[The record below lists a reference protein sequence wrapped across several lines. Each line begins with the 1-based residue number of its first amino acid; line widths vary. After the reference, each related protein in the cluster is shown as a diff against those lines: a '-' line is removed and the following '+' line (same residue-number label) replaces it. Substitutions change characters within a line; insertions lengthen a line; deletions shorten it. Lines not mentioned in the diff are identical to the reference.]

1 MTEYTNE
8 EKQKRFIEFLFMDEE
23 DGGAA
28 GNPQKAKVLAGYHP
42 SYSLRILM
50 SSKGVQEGVEKAM
63 KDFFTQT
70 APESAMTILS
80 VLRNPSQMGSKDKI
94 LAAKELLDRGG
105 FVKTEKLEVSGGG
118 GLFILP
124 PKEEQEDDS

>member
-8 EKQKRFIEFLFMDEE
+8 EKQQRFIEFLFMDEE
-23 DGGAA
+23 EGGAA

-42 SYSLRILM
+42 SYSVRDLM
-50 SSKGVQEGVEKAM
+50 RSKVIQEGVEKAM

-70 APESAMTILS
+70 APESAMSILS
-80 VLRNPSQMGSKDKI
+80 VLRDPTQMGSKDRI
-94 LAAKELLDRGG
+94 AAAKELLDRGG
-105 FVKTEKLEVSGGG
+105 FVKTEKMEVSGSG

-124 PKEEQEDDS
+124 PKEAEDDEA